1 MGAVSKT
8 GWVEGHHAG
17 FNIIAAEK
25 IASVVKQHFIIIIIV
40 VIKRHFQRAG
50 ITFNRTRDKSTHHK
64 ALADKGG
71 MCRRRKMVAMR
82 HQRANITP
90 VEAHDREIAMPTHR
104 IQRIKREGDGA

>member
-8 GWVEGHHAG
+8 GRVEGHHAG

-50 ITFNRTRDKSTHHK
+50 ITFNGTRDKSTHHK
-64 ALADKGG
+64 TLADKGG